1 MPRIYAHILYTMCSQ
16 AMERVKRRRI
26 SHPSL
31 FQQQQTYRITRRFDS
46 LASDRSN
53 ECTMHA
59 NGKIQTERAS
69 KRVSELCADVKNQKW
84 GVEKKKKKKKEEDV
98 ERARPCSPLICLTM
112 KIDNTSLGLR
122 RYTYTQ
128 KRIRTS
134 QYK

>member
-31 FQQQQTYRITRRFDS
+31 FQQQQQTYRITRRFDS

-53 ECTMHA
+53 ECTMHT

-69 KRVSELCADVKNQKW
+69 ERVSELCADVKNQNGGW
-84 GVEKKKKKKKEEDV
+84 EEEEEEGGGYGEGEALFSVYMLDD
-98 ERARPCSPLICLTM
+98 ENR
-112 KIDNTSLGLR
+112 
-122 RYTYTQ
+122 
-128 KRIRTS
+128 
-134 QYK
+134 